1 MAGSLKASYA
11 TARLALRLLKQSFYT
26 DYSYDFKH
34 ISYLQKHNFR
44 QICQFGTIHFI
55 VGDVNH
61 IGWQFHVSCRL
72 TLARPDGV
80 AEWQTS
86 EKMSKGGVTSSP
98 LGGR

>member
-1 MAGSLKASYA
+1 MAGSLKASCSI
-11 TARLALRLLKQSFYT
+11 ARLALRFLKQPFYT
-26 DYSYDFKH
+26 DYSYDFRH

-72 TLARPDGV
+72 TLARPDGLLNGEPPKKCQK
-80 AEWQTS
+80 A
-86 EKMSKGGVTSSP
+86 G
-98 LGGR
+98 